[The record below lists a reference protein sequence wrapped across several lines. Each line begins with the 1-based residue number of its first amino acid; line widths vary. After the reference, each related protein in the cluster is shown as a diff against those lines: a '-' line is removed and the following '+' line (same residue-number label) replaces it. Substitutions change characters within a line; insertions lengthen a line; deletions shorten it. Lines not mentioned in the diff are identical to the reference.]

1 MDSTFAFNQIS
12 SRRQVQDHS
21 IFIPKI
27 EQNNSYL
34 HEALSNKRYEC
45 NDVSTRPQ
53 NGLLRLFLGFYGN
66 LWPWKTGFLFIFLPC
81 SLASPQQT
89 KSWEWHFM
97 RAKTLMSASALRSAV
112 NIKKTQLDAHSM
124 WCELKI
130 QSETDPQEF
139 SDLNCASCLISVQFE
154 TARSKCQHLCPNT
167 NLKRSFTLDSN

>member
-1 MDSTFAFNQIS
+1 MDSTFGFNQIS

-97 RAKTLMSASALRSAV
+97 RAKTLMSASALRSVV
-112 NIKKTQLDAHSM
+112 NIKKHSLM
-124 WCELKI
+124 PTACDVNWRSNQKLTHKNFLTLTVLPALFRCNLRR
-130 QSETDPQEF
+130 QEA
-139 SDLNCASCLISVQFE
+139 NVNIYVQTLI
-154 TARSKCQHLCPNT
+154 
-167 NLKRSFTLDSN
+167 